1 MGIKPLKR
9 FGQNYLTDKNTIEKI
24 VGKFSP
30 GIDDS
35 VIEIGPGQGAL
46 TEKLYG
52 KVKNYAAVEIDNRVI
67 ETLQK
72 KFPKVNFINQDFL
85 KINFSDF
92 EFPFPIRIIGNIP
105 YNITAPIIFKLI
117 ENHSFFSDAMMMV
130 QYEVAQRLIAKPRT
144 KQYGI
149 LSVILNYFAD
159 VQMEFKISPN
169 VFYPKPNVDS
179 AIISVKFKNPDIK
192 VIDEKQFIQLVKN
205 AFSTRRKTLKNSL
218 KNSIFISYLK
228 NDSPFDLSKR
238 AEELRVTD
246 YVNLSN
252 YISEKNAGN

>member
-9 FGQNYLTDKNTIEKI
+9 FGQNYLNDKNTIEKI
-24 VGKFSP
+24 INRFSP
-30 GIDDS
+30 DINDS

-46 TEKLYG
+46 TGKLEG
-52 KVKNYAAVEIDNRVI
+52 KVKNYSAVEIDNRVI
-67 ETLQK
+67 EKLQK
-72 KFPKVNFINQDFL
+72 EFPKVKFFNRDFL

-92 EFPFPIRIIGNIP
+92 GLPLPIRIIGNIP

-117 ENHSFFSDAMMMV
+117 ENHSFFSDAMIMV
-130 QYEVAQRLIAKPRT
+130 QYEVAQRLTAKPKT

-159 VQMEFKISPN
+159 VQLEFKISPN

-179 AIISVKFKNPDIK
+179 AIISIKFKNPDIK
-192 VIDEKQFIQLVKN
+192 VIDEKQFIKLVKN
-205 AFSTRRKTLKNSL
+205 AFTTRRKTLKNSL
-218 KNSIFISYLK
+218 KNSIFISHLK
-228 NDSPFDLSKR
+228 NDSPIDLSKR
-238 AEELRVTD
+238 AEELTVTD

>member
-9 FGQNYLTDKNTIEKI
+9 FGQNYLTDNNTIEKI
-24 VGKFSP
+24 IGRFSP
-30 GIDDS
+30 NINDS

-52 KVKNYAAVEIDNRVI
+52 KVKKYAAIEIDNRVI
-67 ETLQK
+67 EKLK
-72 KFPKVNFINQDFL
+72 KDYPKVNFINQDFL
-85 KINFSDF
+85 KIKFSDF
-92 EFPFPIRIIGNIP
+92 DFPHPIRIIGNIP

-130 QYEVAQRLIAKPRT
+130 QYEVAQRLTAKPKT

-159 VQMEFKISPN
+159 VELEFKISPN

-179 AIISVKFKNPDIK
+179 AIISVKFKNPELK
-192 VIDEKQFIQLVKN
+192 VLDENQFVKLVKN
-205 AFSTRRKTLKNSL
+205 AFSMRRKTLRNSL
-218 KNSIFISYLK
+218 KNSIFINYIK

-238 AEELRVTD
+238 AEELTVTD

-252 YISEKNAGN
+252 YISEKNAGK